1 MARRRT
7 TLTTRGVVALGIA
20 PLSAVAGLLTGAEE
34 LVLLSIALLTLV
46 ATGLAQ
52 SAHRAA
58 LARGHWHVTAAL
70 SSSDVEVG
78 SRATLR
84 VTLAAAAAAVPLW
97 LEDPQ
102 HCWTRI
108 SRSFRGE
115 PERRAL
121 PGPSSAVPVPHP
133 EGGGGTRIEF
143 PVPTGA
149 RGIYAVAGLR
159 LWCFD
164 SFALVAQLVAIGP
177 SATITV
183 YPVPTAVELAEELLR
198 GVESTEDSQPAS
210 VVSPTKGASLGDFS
224 GIRSYV
230 PGDRLRLL
238 YWPALARTG
247 DLMVRDFEDSG
258 PNRVHVV
265 ADLRATNGPAGC
277 ESVLSMAAGVGV
289 AVLARG
295 SVVELSA
302 TSGERIAVGP
312 GPFAER
318 ALLRAIAGMETT
330 PPPAPRSRWRRRRR
344 DATTAPRH
352 PETVPLH
359 VTSGRS
365 LMITTAR
372 GAADMSGLPGSAHLV
387 IAP

>member
-7 TLTTRGVVALGIA
+7 TLTTRGVVALSIV
-20 PLSAVAGLLTGAEE
+20 PLSAVAGLLLGAEE
-34 LVLLSIALLTLV
+34 LVLLSLALLTLV
-46 ATGLAQ
+46 AAGLVQ

-58 LARGHWHVTAAL
+58 LTRGRWQVTAAL
-70 SSSDVEVG
+70 SSIDAEVG

-84 VTLAAAAAAVPLW
+84 VTLDSAATSAVPLW

-102 HCWTRI
+102 HCWTRV
-108 SRSFRGE
+108 SRSSRGE
-115 PERRAL
+115 PEQRAR

-133 EGGGGTRIEF
+133 EGGGGTHIDF
-143 PVPTGA
+143 PVPTA
-149 RGIYAVAGLR
+149 TRGIYAVGGLR

-183 YPVPTAVELAEELLR
+183 YPVPTLVELGEELLR

-277 ESVLSMAAGVGV
+277 ERVLSTAAGVGA

-312 GPFAER
+312 GPLGETV
-318 ALLRAIAGMETT
+318 LLRAIAAMEPT
-330 PPPAPRSRWRRRRR
+330 PPPERRRRWRRRG
-344 DATTAPRH
+344 ATTVP
-352 PETVPLH
+352 PPQETVPLH
-359 VTSGRS
+359 VTNGRS
-365 LMITTAR
+365 VVITTAQ
-372 GAADMSGLPGSAHLV
+372 GAADMSGSPGSAHLV

>member
-1 MARRRT
+1 M
-7 TLTTRGVVALGIA
+7 
-20 PLSAVAGLLTGAEE
+20 
-34 LVLLSIALLTLV
+34 
-46 ATGLAQ
+46 
-52 SAHRAA
+52 
-58 LARGHWHVTAAL
+58 
-70 SSSDVEVG
+70 
-78 SRATLR
+78 
-84 VTLAAAAAAVPLW
+84 
-97 LEDPQ
+97 
-102 HCWTRI
+102 
-108 SRSFRGE
+108 
-115 PERRAL
+115 
-121 PGPSSAVPVPHP
+121 
-133 EGGGGTRIEF
+133 
-143 PVPTGA
+143 
-149 RGIYAVAGLR
+149 AGLR

-183 YPVPTAVELAEELLR
+183 YPVPTAVDLGEEMLR
-198 GVESTEDSQPAS
+198 GVESAEDSQPAS

-265 ADLRATNGPAGC
+265 ADVRATNGPAGC
-277 ESVLSMAAGVGV
+277 ESVLSTAAGVGL

-318 ALLRAIAGMETT
+318 ALLRAIAGMETI
-330 PPPAPRSRWRRRRR
+330 PPPARRRRR
-344 DATTAPRH
+344 RGATTVPRH

-359 VTSGRS
+359 ATRGRS
-365 LMITTAR
+365 LVITTAR
-372 GAADMSGLPGSAHLV
+372 GAADMSGLPGSAYLV